1 MPTTQKDIMWTV
13 VSPIFVNGSLDD
25 GIASNMEQEALNI
38 EFSKSTK
45 TKKGNT
51 FEEVFFKNGN
61 SSK

>member
-1 MPTTQKDIMWTV
+1 MPTTQKDIRLTI

-25 GIASNMEQEALNI
+25 GIASNMEQEALNV

-51 FEEVFFKNGN
+51 FEEAFFKNGN